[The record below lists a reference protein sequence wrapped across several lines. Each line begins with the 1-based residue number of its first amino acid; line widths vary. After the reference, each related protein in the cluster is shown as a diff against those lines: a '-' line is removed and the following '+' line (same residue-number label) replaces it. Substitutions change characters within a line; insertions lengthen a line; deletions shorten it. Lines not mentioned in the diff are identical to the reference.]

1 MILGGLS
8 MKFSQSGKY
17 LILAVFCLGVGFI
30 SGQYNMEKAI
40 NLEGMKEAHYFGV
53 HASYLRGCTENKA
66 EGITWQECVKG
77 AQNATQDVRDIMEQ
91 EPTVIYVDPQG
102 KEIRRHIPESSKK
115 FYKPETSENQ
125 KELQEIF
132 KQTNKKPIMI

>member
-1 MILGGLS
+1 

-17 LILAVFCLGVGFI
+17 LILSVFCLGIGFI
-30 SGQYNMEKAI
+30 AGQFNMEKAI

-66 EGITWQECVKG
+66 EGTSWQTCVQG
-77 AQNATQDVRDIMEQ
+77 AQNATQDVRDILEQ

-102 KEIRRHIPESSKK
+102 KELRREIPESSKK
-115 FYKPETSENQ
+115 FYQPETTQ
-125 KELQEIF
+125 QDKELQEMLN
-132 KQTNKKPIMI
+132 KMHNQQTIMI

>member
-1 MILGGLS
+1 

-30 SGQYNMEKAI
+30 AGQFNMEKAI

-66 EGITWQECVKG
+66 EGTSWQTCVKG
-77 AQNATQDVRDIMEQ
+77 AQDATQDVRDILEQ

-102 KEIRRHIPESSKK
+102 KELRRETPETSKK
-115 FYKPETSENQ
+115 FYQPETTKQQKDLEEAFKEMTNQ
-125 KELQEIF
+125 K
-132 KQTNKKPIMI
+132 TIMI